1 MGYCSSSER
10 WWEATAK
17 MPEVVIHVAGREFRI
32 GCTEAEAEATNSAAE
47 ILNAELRKWADENEE
62 AGTPQL
68 LIISALN
75 LASKIQAL
83 EGKVRESE
91 QESTDLKTIA
101 NAAAADRRKLDDA
114 EGALEANSEELQ
126 SIAEKA
132 EQLAEELEEETD
144 ETDDTAALDEEETAG
159 SSPG

>member
-1 MGYCSSSER
+1 
-10 WWEATAK
+10 

-47 ILNAELRKWADENEE
+47 LLNAEIGKWADENEE

-83 EGKVRESE
+83 EGKVREGE
-91 QESTDLKTIA
+91 QESADLKTIA

-114 EGALEANSEELQ
+114 AGALDANAEELQ
-126 SIAEKA
+126 SIADRA
-132 EQLAEELEEETD
+132 EQLADELEGEPEG
-144 ETDDTAALDEEETAG
+144 TADAAAEVKDGPAG
-159 SSPG
+159 SGTS

>member
-1 MGYCSSSER
+1 
-10 WWEATAK
+10 

-32 GCTEAEAEATNSAAE
+32 ACTEAEAEATNSAAE
-47 ILNAELRKWADENEE
+47 ILNAELRKWAAENEE

-75 LASKIQAL
+75 LASKIKAL
-83 EGKVRESE
+83 EDKVRDGEHESA
-91 QESTDLKTIA
+91 DLKTIA

-114 EGALEANSEELQ
+114 ASALDANAEELQ
-126 SIAEKA
+126 SIADRA

-144 ETDDTAALDEEETAG
+144 GTTGTGTEIKDGTAG
-159 SSPG
+159 SGTN

>member
-1 MGYCSSSER
+1 
-10 WWEATAK
+10 
-17 MPEVVIHVAGREFRI
+17 MPEVVIHVAGREFKI

-47 ILNAELRKWADENEE
+47 LLNAEIRKWADENEE

-83 EGKVRESE
+83 EDKVREGE
-91 QESTDLKTIA
+91 QESADLKTIA

-114 EGALEANSEELQ
+114 AGALDANAEELQ
-126 SIAEKA
+126 SIADRA
-132 EQLAEELEEETD
+132 ERLAEELEGEPEGTSD
-144 ETDDTAALDEEETAG
+144 AAAEIKDGAAG
-159 SSPG
+159 SGQN

>member
-1 MGYCSSSER
+1 
-10 WWEATAK
+10 

-47 ILNAELRKWADENEE
+47 ILNAELRKWAAENEE

-68 LIISALN
+68 LIIGALN

-83 EGKVRESE
+83 EVKVREGE
-91 QESTDLKTIA
+91 QESADLKTIA

-114 EGALEANSEELQ
+114 AGALDANAEELQ
-126 SIAEKA
+126 SIADRA
-132 EQLAEELEEETD
+132 ERLAEELEEET
-144 ETDDTAALDEEETAG
+144 EGTADAAAEVKDGTAG
-159 SSPG
+159 SGAN

>member
-1 MGYCSSSER
+1 
-10 WWEATAK
+10 

-47 ILNAELRKWADENEE
+47 ILNAELRKWEGENEE

-83 EGKVRESE
+83 EDKVRESE
-91 QESTDLKTIA
+91 QESADLKTIA

-114 EGALEANSEELQ
+114 AGALDANAEELQ
-126 SIAEKA
+126 SIADRA
-132 EQLAEELEEETD
+132 EQLAEELEEET
-144 ETDDTAALDEEETAG
+144 EGTTDAEADVKDGTTG
-159 SSPG
+159 SGPS

>member
-1 MGYCSSSER
+1 
-10 WWEATAK
+10 
-17 MPEVVIHVAGREFRI
+17 MPEVVIHVAGREFKI

-47 ILNAELRKWADENEE
+47 LLNAEIRKWADENEE

-83 EGKVRESE
+83 EDKVREGE
-91 QESTDLKTIA
+91 QESADLKTIA

-114 EGALEANSEELQ
+114 AGALDANAEELQ
-126 SIAEKA
+126 SIADRA
-132 EQLAEELEEETD
+132 EQLAEELEGEPEG
-144 ETDDTAALDEEETAG
+144 TADAAAEVKDGAAG
-159 SSPG
+159 SGPN

>member
-1 MGYCSSSER
+1 
-10 WWEATAK
+10 

-47 ILNAELRKWADENEE
+47 LLNAELRKWEGENEE
-62 AGTPQL
+62 AGPSQL

-83 EGKVRESE
+83 EDKVREGE
-91 QESTDLKTIA
+91 QESADLKTIA

-114 EGALEANSEELQ
+114 AGALDANAEELQ
-126 SIAEKA
+126 SIADQA
-132 EQLAEELEEETD
+132 EQLAEELEGKKEG
-144 ETDDTAALDEEETAG
+144 TADAAAEVKDGAAG
-159 SSPG
+159 SGPS